1 VTEPESET
9 ESDAKKD
16 EPAKAAAPE
25 RVDEEGLPIDRPA
38 TLDDVRG
45 GEGSGRTIAVG
56 CSVLVASA
64 ILGFWLLRAYLF
76 G

>member
-1 VTEPESET
+1 MTEPSHESAEPKDDPP
-9 ESDAKKD
+9 DAR
-16 EPAKAAAPE
+16 APE
-25 RVDEEGLPIDRPA
+25 RVDEEGLPLDRPA

-56 CSVLVASA
+56 CSLLVAGA
-64 ILGFWLLRAYLF
+64 ILGFWLLRAYFL